1 MNLLFKPFGII
12 SGLIAGRIGEKLF
25 NRLWALFDSD
35 DPPAPEDRDASH
47 LKLLLALAVQ
57 GAIFTAVRGVV
68 EHGARHGY
76 EAMTG
81 DWPA

>member
-1 MNLLFKPFGII
+1 MTLLFKPFGIL
-12 SGLIAGRIGEKLF
+12 SGLIAGKIGEKLF
-25 NRLWALFDSD
+25 NRLWALFDESEPPTPD
-35 DPPAPEDRDASH
+35 DREARH
-47 LKLLLALAVQ
+47 LKLILALAVQ

-81 DWPA
+81 EWPQ